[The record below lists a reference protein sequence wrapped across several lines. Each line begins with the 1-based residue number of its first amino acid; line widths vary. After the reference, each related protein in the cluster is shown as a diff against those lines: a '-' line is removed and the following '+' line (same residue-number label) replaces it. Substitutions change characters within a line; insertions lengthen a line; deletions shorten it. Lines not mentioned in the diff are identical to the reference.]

1 MEEILHHLQSI
12 KHSWNPQK
20 ETIFQTGFFGRNKK
34 TSGAKNQISETSIE
48 WCGSVAL
55 FVSKSLQ
62 VQETPLVSLGKR
74 LARARFMMVYDP
86 AMQQFSDVFSMFGLR
101 SG

>member
-1 MEEILHHLQSI
+1 M
-12 KHSWNPQK
+12 
-20 ETIFQTGFFGRNKK
+20 
-34 TSGAKNQISETSIE
+34 
-48 WCGSVAL
+48 
-55 FVSKSLQ
+55 
-62 VQETPLVSLGKR
+62 QETPLVSLGKR

>member
-1 MEEILHHLQSI
+1 MEEILDHLQSI